1 MNFVEVFEVLSS
13 CPSSLDV
20 SYLSSCHV
28 HGPIEVSKALKLDLI
43 CDVCHFHQL
52 IVPLACHPDFFDLP
66 WPVLH
71 VVLAAKDD
79 RHVDAAVVE
88 HVRPVL
94 HHPDARVLVDELI
107 LEVENVR
114 IVGRYFHIHLEA
126 ALQTGRPGYTHTH
139 THGTHLHRHS
149 HCNNTRFFPF
159 CRQGAICAAFKSTR
173 THFHTSTHTHRHLS
187 INIILARSRAPN
199 AYVCGEGYK
208 R

>member
-28 HGPIEVSKALKLDLI
+28 HGPIEVSKAQKLDLI

-126 ALQTGRPGYTHTH
+126 ALQTGRSGYTHTRTHAH
-139 THGTHLHRHS
+139 TYTDTVTAQHAVLPVLPAGGDLRGLQKYAHTL
-149 HCNNTRFFPF
+149 P
-159 CRQGAICAAFKSTR
+159 
-173 THFHTSTHTHRHLS
+173 HFHTHTDT
-187 INIILARSRAPN
+187 
-199 AYVCGEGYK
+199 CQ
-208 R
+208 